1 MKLKCILVLSLLV
14 GAPLTQYAQ
23 ETTGFSDPFDMIFK
37 RAAARNPNFEQDAQ
51 AFQAEIANKAE
62 KYYTPGTA
70 QRTTGINRTVPVVFH
85 IVMSKS
91 QMADTAKIIA
101 RIKTQ
106 IDVLNQDFNADN
118 ADKTN
123 IPAAFKPLHADMDIR
138 FALAKF
144 DPKGNPTNG
153 YEFVETTK
161 TSFDADDQGS
171 HGSTYYCSDAKYK
184 VSGGADA
191 WDTKRYM
198 NVWVVSNITPMGVG
212 GVGTPPPYN
221 IYGGTDILPWEEQGV
236 VMLYSYLGSQ
246 TSEKGRVLTHEAGH
260 FFNLFHTFGMGTFD
274 NSDCKDDDGVS
285 DTPPQAAPTQSTC
298 PTFPVTDV
306 CSPASPGI
314 MFVNHMDYSAG
325 SCRVMFTQGQK
336 ARVYVE
342 TEDKEGFRYSL
353 FMNPYLTSVA
363 DAAQASAIN
372 IYPNPTSGNFRVV
385 FGSSDVPQ
393 KVRVFNQLGQMVQT
407 QDVSRG
413 SAQLDIDMSH
423 LPKGTYTLSCVYSQQ
438 VANKTVVLL

>member
-1 MKLKCILVLSLLV
+1 MKLKYIVALSLLL

-23 ETTGFSDPFDMIFK
+23 ENASFSDPFDMIFK
-37 RAAARNPNFEQDAQ
+37 RAAARNPDFEQDME
-51 AFQAEIANKAE
+51 AFQAEIAKKAE
-62 KYYTPGTA
+62 LYNEPGTA

-85 IVMSKS
+85 IVMSKT

-106 IDVLNQDFNADN
+106 IDVLNEDFNADN
-118 ADKTN
+118 ADKAN
-123 IPAAFKPLHADMDIR
+123 IPSAFKSLHADMNIN

-144 DPKGNPTNG
+144 DPKGNPTTG

-161 TSFDADDQGS
+161 ASFDADDQGS

-184 VSGGADA
+184 ASGGADA
-191 WDTKRYM
+191 WDTKKYM
-198 NVWVVSNITPMGVG
+198 NVWVVSSITPMGVG
-212 GVGTPPPYN
+212 GVGTPPPYAL
-221 IYGGTDILPWEEQGV
+221 YGGTSILPWEEQGV
-236 VMLYSYLGSQ
+236 VLLYSYLGSQ

-274 NSDCKDDDGVS
+274 NSSCTDDDGIT
-285 DTPPQAAPTQSTC
+285 DTPPQAAPTQSIC

-314 MFVNHMDYSAG
+314 MFVNHMDYSSG

-342 TEDKEGFRYSL
+342 TEDKDGFRYQL

-363 DAAQASAIN
+363 NVGQSSVIN

-385 FGSSDVPQ
+385 FGNSDVPQ
-393 KVRVFNQLGQMVQT
+393 KVRVFNQLGQLIHT
-407 QDVSRG
+407 LEVSR
-413 SAQLDIDMSH
+413 SAAHLDIDMSRF
-423 LPKGTYTLSCVYSQQ
+423 PKGTYTVSCVYSQQ
-438 VANKTVVLL
+438 VVNKPVVLL